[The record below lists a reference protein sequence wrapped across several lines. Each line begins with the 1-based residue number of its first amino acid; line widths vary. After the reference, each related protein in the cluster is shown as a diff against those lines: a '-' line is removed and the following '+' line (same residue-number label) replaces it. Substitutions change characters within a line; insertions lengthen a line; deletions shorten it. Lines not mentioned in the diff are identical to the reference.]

1 MLTLTRKFTTSLLVD
16 VNADGFPDLV
26 LGTDYY
32 NGNADNIVLLN
43 DGSGDFTKRPEVK
56 LPRSVFGAN
65 QSSQDIV
72 AHDVNGDGR
81 IDLII
86 CGTQGE
92 PGYVGRF
99 LQILIN
105 NGDGTFRDES
115 STRLIG
121 SSSKSTGAWNRFIRL
136 ADLNGDGALDIV
148 LNINQGYSGES
159 VDMIWLNDGRGRYTG
174 ISSTVLADRLADVE
188 VIDVDE
194 DGCPDLV
201 EVTAFEGFLQYRVFY
216 NRTPFKALS
225 RRAAND
231 LDGVGKS
238 AVVVANTQNQ
248 IQAGRLVN
256 NQLQW
261 SALTSAP
268 IGFRPLGLF
277 DLQGNGKSD
286 LPMLNL
292 TQGDRGDAV
301 VWPDFQQSSA
311 ITLRQVRT
319 LWRVDAVGD
328 LDGDGKGDLV
338 WRFTG
343 NSGNIDDTGVS
354 YVWFTDGAGVT
365 QVRKRGGA
373 PLDWTLLGAADL
385 NGDGADDMLYVS
397 PANAM
402 RALMAT
408 PNRTCANLSA
418 GSLPTGTTALR
429 LGDFSGNRR
438 GDVLALGPQNDVK
451 LYMLNAVGVDL
462 PPFGGAPDDPNASC
476 TSGGSRVVA
485 QTVKSLG
492 TIGQGWR
499 YLASGDFDG
508 NGLLDVA
515 WLQPNGAIAL
525 WLMNLGEGT
534 PTVIVNAGSLPAG
547 YSAHPLH

>member
-1 MLTLTRKFTTSLLVD
+1 
-16 VNADGFPDLV
+16 
-26 LGTDYY
+26 
-32 NGNADNIVLLN
+32 
-43 DGSGDFTKRPEVK
+43 
-56 LPRSVFGAN
+56 
-65 QSSQDIV
+65 
-72 AHDVNGDGR
+72 
-81 IDLII
+81 
-86 CGTQGE
+86 
-92 PGYVGRF
+92 
-99 LQILIN
+99 
-105 NGDGTFRDES
+105 
-115 STRLIG
+115 
-121 SSSKSTGAWNRFIRL
+121 
-136 ADLNGDGALDIV
+136 
-148 LNINQGYSGES
+148 
-159 VDMIWLNDGRGRYTG
+159 MIWLNDGRGRYTG
-174 ISSTVLADRLADVE
+174 ISSIVLADRLADVE

-194 DGCPDLV
+194 DRCPDLV

-354 YVWFTDGAGVT
+354 YVWFTDG
-365 QVRKRGGA
+365 
-373 PLDWTLLGAADL
+373 
-385 NGDGADDMLYVS
+385 
-397 PANAM
+397 
-402 RALMAT
+402 RA
-408 PNRTCANLSA
+408 
-418 GSLPTGTTALR
+418 
-429 LGDFSGNRR
+429 
-438 GDVLALGPQNDVK
+438 
-451 LYMLNAVGVDL
+451 
-462 PPFGGAPDDPNASC
+462 
-476 TSGGSRVVA
+476 
-485 QTVKSLG
+485 
-492 TIGQGWR
+492 
-499 YLASGDFDG
+499 
-508 NGLLDVA
+508 
-515 WLQPNGAIAL
+515 
-525 WLMNLGEGT
+525 
-534 PTVIVNAGSLPAG
+534 
-547 YSAHPLH
+547 

>member
-1 MLTLTRKFTTSLLVD
+1 
-16 VNADGFPDLV
+16 
-26 LGTDYY
+26 
-32 NGNADNIVLLN
+32 
-43 DGSGDFTKRPEVK
+43 
-56 LPRSVFGAN
+56 
-65 QSSQDIV
+65 
-72 AHDVNGDGR
+72 
-81 IDLII
+81 
-86 CGTQGE
+86 
-92 PGYVGRF
+92 
-99 LQILIN
+99 
-105 NGDGTFRDES
+105 
-115 STRLIG
+115 
-121 SSSKSTGAWNRFIRL
+121 
-136 ADLNGDGALDIV
+136 
-148 LNINQGYSGES
+148 
-159 VDMIWLNDGRGRYTG
+159 MIWLNDGRGRYTG
-174 ISSTVLADRLADVE
+174 ISSIVLADRLADIE

-194 DGCPDLV
+194 DRCPDLV

-397 PANAM
+397 PTNTM

-418 GSLPTGTTALR
+418 GNLPTGTTALR